1 MKIVRFFNT
10 GMNIVDLLG
19 ILPYFASL
27 CLSLLTTSTTTGQ
40 TKYQDEMRRIA
51 QIFRIMRI
59 LRSGEKIMELNLGF
73 SCQSLLYANRVHW
86 CRNLAHISSTTE
98 NPSKLLFKTLTMKHI

>member
-1 MKIVRFFNT
+1 MKG

-27 CLSLLTTSTTTGQ
+27 CLSLLTTSTTKAGQ

-59 LRSGEKIMELNLGF
+59 LRQVI
-73 SCQSLLYANRVHW
+73 Y
-86 CRNLAHISSTTE
+86 
-98 NPSKLLFKTLTMKHI
+98 

>member
-1 MKIVRFFNT
+1 MKIVRFLKA

-59 LRSGEKIMELNLGF
+59 LRSGEKIMENKFRAQLPIPF
-73 SCQSLLYANRVHW
+73 IC
-86 CRNLAHISSTTE
+86 
-98 NPSKLLFKTLTMKHI
+98 K